1 MVLTRSTPVENLRKW
16 VRDRV
21 GYKSWAY
28 RLASEVL
35 NQVLIFSS
43 VGPRMAVQLLRIRM
57 KRQQEEVSIDFPM
70 LQYPFLIR
78 SKTTDL
84 ETVINNFIRREYG
97 QLPRDFSP
105 RVIVDAG
112 AYIGDTS
119 AYFLTKYPKAHVIAL
134 EPAPE
139 SFRLAARNLSPY
151 GKRVTLR
158 QAALGPTRG
167 NARISGIGTGAR
179 ISELGED
186 IAITTVADLLEGT
199 QDGRIDLLKMD
210 IEGAERE
217 VLCTTAIE
225 WLDRIDMIIVETH
238 GDEIERDVLAVLDSH
253 GWERWRHRN
262 LWYCRN
268 ISRSIEWCR

>member
-1 MVLTRSTPVENLRKW
+1 
-16 VRDRV
+16 
-21 GYKSWAY
+21 
-28 RLASEVL
+28 
-35 NQVLIFSS
+35 
-43 VGPRMAVQLLRIRM
+43 
-57 KRQQEEVSIDFPM
+57 
-70 LQYPFLIR
+70 
-78 SKTTDL
+78 
-84 ETVINNFIRREYG
+84 
-97 QLPRDFSP
+97 
-105 RVIVDAG
+105 
-112 AYIGDTS
+112 
-119 AYFLTKYPKAHVIAL
+119 VIAL

-199 QDGRIDLLKMD
+199 HDGRIDLLKMD

-217 VLCTTAIE
+217 VLCTTAIK

-238 GDEIERDVLAVLDSH
+238 GDEVERDVLAVLDSH

-268 ISRSIEWCR
+268 ISRLVQ

>member
-1 MVLTRSTPVENLRKW
+1 MTDTSETNMVLKRSALLETVRRW
-16 VRDRV
+16 VRDCV
-21 GYKSWAY
+21 GYESWPY
-28 RLASEVL
+28 RLGSEVL
-35 NQVLIFSS
+35 NQVLIFLS
-43 VGPRMAVQLLRIRM
+43 VGPSVAVQLLRIRM
-57 KRQQEEVSIDFPM
+57 KRQQEEVSVDFPM

-84 ETVINNFIRREYG
+84 ATVVNNFIRREYG
-97 QLPRDFSP
+97 QLPRDCSP
-105 RVIVDAG
+105 RLIVDAG
-112 AYIGDTS
+112 VYIGDTS
-119 AYFLTKYPKAHVIAL
+119 AYFLTEYPEAHVIAL

-186 IAITTVADLLEGT
+186 IAITTVVDLLEET
-199 QDGRIDLLKMD
+199 EDGRIDLLKMD

-217 VLCTTAIE
+217 VLCTTGIQ
-225 WLDRIDMIIVETH
+225 WLDRIDMIVVETP
-238 GDEIERDVLAVLDSH
+238 GMK
-253 GWERWRHRN
+253 
-262 LWYCRN
+262 
-268 ISRSIEWCR
+268 